1 MSADQPKQ
9 LPMEISCSDVHQM
22 REGDED
28 FVLLDCRESDEHQ
41 LVHIEGATL
50 LPMSELM
57 ARAGELEKH
66 RSKRLVVYCH
76 LGGRSL
82 QVATWLRQRG
92 FPEAQSMAGGID
104 AWATRIEPDLAR
116 Y

>member
-1 MSADQPKQ
+1 MSADQPKK
-9 LPMEISCSDVHQM
+9 LPMEISCSEVQQL
-22 REGDED
+22 REASEEL
-28 FVLLDCRESDEHQ
+28 VLLDCREADEHE
-41 LVHIEGATL
+41 LVRIEGARL

-57 ARAGELEKH
+57 ARAGELEEL
-66 RSKRLVVYCH
+66 RSQRLVVFCH
-76 LGGRSL
+76 LGGRST

-104 AWATRIEPDLAR
+104 AWATQIDPHLAR